1 MNGEYHQL
9 KGSWTEGVLFGLAA
23 LELYV
28 HTQASNLGVL
38 FDHDLKLNE
47 QYNPS
52 LKGCFK

>member
-1 MNGEYHQL
+1 ML
-9 KGSWTEGVLFGLAA
+9 IGLAA

-52 LKGCFK
+52 LKGCFNLD